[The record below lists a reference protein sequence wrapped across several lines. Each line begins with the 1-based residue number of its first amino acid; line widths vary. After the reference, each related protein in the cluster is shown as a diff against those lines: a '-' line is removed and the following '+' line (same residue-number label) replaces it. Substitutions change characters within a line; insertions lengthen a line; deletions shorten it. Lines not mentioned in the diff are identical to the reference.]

1 MENAPKPLLSIATC
15 VLNAR
20 DDFVETA
27 LSLPAL
33 LPDWIEWIVVD
44 GGSTDGTYEAV
55 TSDARVTRHLSE
67 PDPGVYY
74 AYNKALALATGS
86 YIWYLNAGDTAEQAT
101 LATLREPLEMA
112 VNQGSNRV
120 LCFAVNMQSGG
131 WIWNPEPTRM
141 LDGMSVPT
149 PGVLAPRAA
158 LVNLRGFDTAYRIAS
173 DYDIWL
179 RLFMASPKQFES
191 RVPVL
196 ANYKGGGLSAK
207 HRHLAF
213 FEECVAQLRH
223 DSNLW
228 ANCLLRAARRAV
240 FDLDPNTIP
249 HKRWKLALRL
259 GKRFLY

>member
-1 MENAPKPLLSIATC
+1 MQNNSQPLLTIATC

-20 DDFVETA
+20 DDFIETA
-27 LSLPAL
+27 RSLPAV

-44 GGSTDGTYEAV
+44 GGSTDGTYEAIM
-55 TSDARVTRHLSE
+55 SDSRVTRHESE

-74 AYNKALALATGS
+74 AYNNALALATGS
-86 YIWYLNAGDTAEQAT
+86 YIWYLNAGDTAEQTT
-101 LATLREPLEMA
+101 LAALRDTLEEEIR
-112 VNQGSNRV
+112 QGASRV
-120 LCFAVNMQSGG
+120 LCYAVNMQSGG
-131 WIWNPEPTRM
+131 WIWHPEPARM

-179 RLFMASPKQFES
+179 RLYMAKLNQFES
-191 RVPVL
+191 RQHVL
-196 ANYKGGGLSAK
+196 SNYNGGGLSAK
-207 HRHLAF
+207 HHHLAF

-223 DSNLW
+223 DANLW